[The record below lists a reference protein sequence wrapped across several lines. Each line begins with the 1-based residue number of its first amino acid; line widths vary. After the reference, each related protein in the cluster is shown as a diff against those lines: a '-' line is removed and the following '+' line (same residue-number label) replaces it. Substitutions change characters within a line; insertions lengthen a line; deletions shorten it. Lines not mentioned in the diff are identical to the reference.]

1 MCSCSWGADTVG
13 SQMCGDVGLKEEG
26 MMRNGWSDGVQMC
39 SAARSIGDEALEKK
53 FKEASES
60 IHRGIMFA
68 NSLYLED

>member
-1 MCSCSWGADTVG
+1 
-13 SQMCGDVGLKEEG
+13 MCGFLDE
-26 MMRNGWSDGVQMC
+26 VQMC
-39 SAARSIGDEALEKK
+39 LAARSIGDEALEKK

>member
-1 MCSCSWGADTVG
+1 M
-13 SQMCGDVGLKEEG
+13 GLF
-26 MMRNGWSDGVQMC
+26 DGGQMC